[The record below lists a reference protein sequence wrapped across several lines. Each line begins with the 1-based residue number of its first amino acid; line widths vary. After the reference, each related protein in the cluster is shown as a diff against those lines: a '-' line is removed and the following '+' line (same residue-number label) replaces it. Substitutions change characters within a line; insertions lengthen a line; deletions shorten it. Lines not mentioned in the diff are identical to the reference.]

1 MNENTLFTHYFYK
14 LWVKIKI
21 IFSKNNDQDCV
32 QVNAEMVL
40 RSDSSPTA
48 VVRALGMWTGF
59 SILFNVFLV
68 LVDLLHLSFFFL
80 ITQCKYKI
88 FVTQRQTVKSYL
100 KGILQCFY
108 ILYWICNVYDLYKQ
122 KFQQFC
128 PPERTNKLLTQNSF
142 KVEF

>member
-48 VVRALGMWTGF
+48 LVRALGMWTGF

-68 LVDLLHLSFFFL
+68 LVDLLHLSYFFFFNNTMQIWFLWHKDKQSNHILKEYSSVFIYYTESVTYMIYTNRNFNNFVLLKEL
-80 ITQCKYKI
+80 ISCLPKTH
-88 FVTQRQTVKSYL
+88 L
-100 KGILQCFY
+100 K
-108 ILYWICNVYDLYKQ
+108 
-122 KFQQFC
+122 
-128 PPERTNKLLTQNSF
+128 
-142 KVEF
+142 